1 MTNVKKSKE
10 NKEKNKKTNVHNPS
24 YEPDVIEK
32 DLCTLLPKEWLK
44 SAAKAS
50 GLIKRERKIEAFI
63 ILWVLVFSFGVHLPR
78 NLANMKRKYE
88 KESKKKLAYSSWY
101 MRFTPELGEFLKLC
115 VTHVIEQLA
124 LEQNKVLNEKLAK
137 FKDVLIQ
144 DNTIIRLHK
153 SLAKKWPAARSKTV
167 AAGVKVGLLVSAVAN
182 SPKSIGIYP
191 ERTNE
196 LKTLRIGPWIKDRIL
211 LIDLG
216 FYKHQLFS
224 KIKQHEGSFVSRL
237 KGNVNPLII
246 FAHTTC
252 TVNNIDVKGKHLNE
266 ILPKLKGEVLDVEV
280 EIPFKRPNYNGKS
293 KTRMDSERFR
303 LVAVYNV
310 EEEKYH
316 IYLTDISPDVLGP
329 EDIAKLYGARWDIEL
344 VIKELK
350 SRYDLDVVN
359 TTKPHIIE
367 AYIWI
372 SILTLLI
379 SRRIY
384 NIVRK
389 HSPKE
394 KMVRFTQLRWSTI
407 FTENANDQLT
417 LILRYCGVE
426 RTFETFMNVYQSQ
439 ALDPHVNR
447 ERFREEWWS

>member
-1 MTNVKKSKE
+1 M
-10 NKEKNKKTNVHNPS
+10 KKTRKSNSKKPS
-24 YEPDVIEK
+24 FEPDVIEK
-32 DLCTLLPKEWLK
+32 DLCTLLPKEYVNNLGK
-44 SAAKAS
+44 IS
-50 GLIKRERKIEAFI
+50 GLIKRERKIKAFV
-63 ILWVLVFSFGVHLPR
+63 ILWVLVFSFGPHLPR

-88 KESKKKLAYSSWY
+88 KQSKKKLAYSSWY
-101 MRFTPELGEFLKLC
+101 MRFTPELTNFLKLC

-124 LEQNKVLNEKLAK
+124 QEQNKVLNEKLTK

-144 DNTIIRLHK
+144 DSTIIRLHK
-153 SLAKKWPAARSKTV
+153 ALAKKWPATRSKTV
-167 AAGVKVGLLVSAVAN
+167 AAGVKVGILVSAVAN

-191 ERTNE
+191 ERTSE
-196 LKTLRIGPWIKDRIL
+196 MATLRIGPWIKDRIL

-216 FYKHQLFS
+216 FYKHHLFS

-246 FAHTTC
+246 DAYTTC

-266 ILPKLKGEVLDVEV
+266 ILPNLKGEVLDVEV
-280 EIPFKRPNYNGKS
+280 EIPFKKPNYNGKS

-303 LVAVYNV
+303 LIAVYNV
-310 EEEKYH
+310 EAEKYH

-350 SRYDLDVVN
+350 SGYDLDVVN
-359 TTKPHIIE
+359 TTKSYTAE

-394 KMVRFTQLRWSTI
+394 KMARYTQLRWSRI
-407 FTENANDQLT
+407 FTENASDQLT

-426 RTFETFMNVYQSQ
+426 RTFETVMNVYQSQ